1 MRAVSVL
8 WDGLNPDWKSSQK
21 SCFSKK
27 EYNYEDATFSRS
39 LTNAEANLWTFLDGH
54 PKRPGNVFKCHQICR
69 VQTKSWQRAPN
80 LQKKRKKE
88 KKDHGPWLTCIT
100 LENPFGLIIHASTD
114 YHQSNWNHKQLLRSF
129 VFSVLFVFFLILR
142 LSIGWLSPP
151 VDQSG
156 WTSPL

>member
-27 EYNYEDATFSRS
+27 EYNYEDVTFSRS

-80 LQKKRKKE
+80 LQKKKKTWPLTNMYNTE
-88 KKDHGPWLTCIT
+88 KLS
-100 LENPFGLIIHASTD
+100 PFGLIIHASTD

-129 VFSVLFVFFLILR
+129 CIFCSFCFLLDSQVS
-142 LSIGWLSPP
+142 SIGWLSPP